1 MKGIVEDLLDSLG
14 YKNRYSFVG
23 GELPCEMHPTK
34 SCYINVSGKIVGL
47 FGQVHPKNCKD
58 EVYVLEINLDALF
71 ENRVGKIK
79 IKETS
84 KFPGMNK
91 DVAFELPKEVTCE
104 SVIATI
110 KQAGGKLLKE
120 VSVFDYYEGEKI
132 DADKKSIAYSLYFE
146 NSERTLTDDEVTPLF
161 EKVIDMVSKKHNANV
176 RNK

>member
-1 MKGIVEDLLDSLG
+1 MS
-14 YKNRYSFVG
+14 
-23 GELPCEMHPTK
+23 
-34 SCYINVSGKIVGL
+34 
-47 FGQVHPKNCKD
+47 
-58 EVYVLEINLDALF
+58 
-71 ENRVGKIK
+71 
-79 IKETS
+79 
-84 KFPGMNK
+84 K
-91 DVAFELPKEVTCE
+91 DVAFELPKEITCE

-146 NSERTLTDDEVTPLF
+146 NSERTLTEDEVTPLF